1 MIEWIKDKLILYGW
15 SAVAADY
22 VAAIAAIVVVVLLSM
37 LAYLIA
43 KLLLLRVL
51 REFIARSRV
60 KWDDKILRRG
70 VLERLCLIVPA
81 IVLHVMAPVFGA
93 GEVWVRRIAFC
104 IIVLGVVLALD
115 RLLSAV
121 DDIYRG
127 FEVSKSRPIKGYLQI
142 VKILAYIVGGVVIIS
157 ALTDRSPLLLLSGIG
172 AATAVLLLIFQNS
185 ILGFVASI
193 QLTENDMVQ
202 IGDWIEMPK
211 YNADGDVVDIT
222 LHTVKVQNW
231 DKTITTIPTHA
242 LVSDSFKNWRGMRE
256 IGGRR
261 IKRSIY
267 IDMKSIKFCDGEM
280 LARFRKIQYIKEY
293 LERKT
298 EEIEAY
304 NKQHVVDDTSL
315 VNGRHLTNI
324 GTFRAYAEAY
334 LKNHPKIH
342 KGLIH
347 MVRQLAPGEFGLPVE
362 IYAFTATTA
371 WVEYEG
377 IQADI
382 FDHLLA
388 VVPEFDLRIYQSPS
402 GHDLTGIKT
411 N

>member
-1 MIEWIKDKLILYGW
+1 M
-15 SAVAADY
+15 
-22 VAAIAAIVVVVLLSM
+22 
-37 LAYLIA
+37 
-43 KLLLLRVL
+43 
-51 REFIARSRV
+51 
-60 KWDDKILRRG
+60 
-70 VLERLCLIVPA
+70 
-81 IVLHVMAPVFGA
+81 
-93 GEVWVRRIAFC
+93 
-104 IIVLGVVLALD
+104 
-115 RLLSAV
+115 
-121 DDIYRG
+121 
-127 FEVSKSRPIKGYLQI
+127 
-142 VKILAYIVGGVVIIS
+142 
-157 ALTDRSPLLLLSGIG
+157 
-172 AATAVLLLIFQNS
+172 IFQNS

-334 LKNHPKIH
+334 LKTTRKFTRDLSIWYGSLPPASLACLSRFTPLPPPRPGWSTRVYRPIFSTTC
-342 KGLIH
+342 LRWCPSSTCAYTR
-347 MVRQLAPGEFGLPVE
+347 VRRDM
-362 IYAFTATTA
+362 T
-371 WVEYEG
+371 
-377 IQADI
+377 
-382 FDHLLA
+382 
-388 VVPEFDLRIYQSPS
+388 
-402 GHDLTGIKT
+402 
-411 N
+411 

>member
-1 MIEWIKDKLILYGW
+1 
-15 SAVAADY
+15 
-22 VAAIAAIVVVVLLSM
+22 
-37 LAYLIA
+37 
-43 KLLLLRVL
+43 
-51 REFIARSRV
+51 
-60 KWDDKILRRG
+60 
-70 VLERLCLIVPA
+70 
-81 IVLHVMAPVFGA
+81 
-93 GEVWVRRIAFC
+93 
-104 IIVLGVVLALD
+104 
-115 RLLSAV
+115 
-121 DDIYRG
+121 
-127 FEVSKSRPIKGYLQI
+127 
-142 VKILAYIVGGVVIIS
+142 
-157 ALTDRSPLLLLSGIG
+157 
-172 AATAVLLLIFQNS
+172 
-185 ILGFVASI
+185 
-193 QLTENDMVQ
+193 
-202 IGDWIEMPK
+202 MPK

-342 KGLIH
+342 KDLSIWYGLP
-347 MVRQLAPGEFGLPVE
+347 RQFGLPVE

-371 WVEYEG
+371 GWSTVW
-377 IQADI
+377 ADI

-388 VVPEFDLRIYQSPS
+388 VVPSSTCIYQSPS
-402 GHDLTGIKT
+402 GHD
-411 N
+411 